1 MGGLSAP
8 LLVWLCTGAAWRWG
22 WVCTHVCASIHPSPL
37 EAPASSEDNQFEA
50 DVTTGSQQAPYL
62 LGTVVCGGVGTP
74 TPGAEPAWGW
84 QRGEGTGV
92 LRVGLTSLL
101 PFAGIKRSQ
110 RSQGQI
116 LHRLF
121 FPVNAWGAGEEGS
134 LQIASSWFPICV
146 LG

>member
-1 MGGLSAP
+1 MGGLGAP

-62 LGTVVCGGVGTP
+62 LGTVVCGSVGTP

-92 LRVGLTSLL
+92 LRVGSDLSPSFCRDQEEPKEPRSDFAPLIL
-101 PFAGIKRSQ
+101 PR
-110 RSQGQI
+110 
-116 LHRLF
+116 
-121 FPVNAWGAGEEGS
+121 
-134 LQIASSWFPICV
+134 
-146 LG
+146 